1 MVYHGTSVNKGKRTR
16 ERSQALRGQDSPNR
30 LSSGE
35 DADRKGEYIL
45 KKLILLITAVA
56 VTLSLTAFAGAEYDP
71 SVNYMKVM
79 LAAAASGDTKT
90 GMEAAEARNE
100 KIEDMDLSCEYD
112 FVDFNDLYLLAKIIY
127 AEAGSSWLSDEW
139 KMCVGEVV
147 LNRVASPEFPNTI
160 EEVIYQRGQ
169 YYSRG
174 SRYFASLKPSSR
186 CVAIALRLLTG
197 ERYINDPRVVFQAN
211 FRQGS
216 GVALHF
222 RDRYLGSTYFCYSSH
237 PGLYAKEIEVSA

>member
-1 MVYHGTSVNKGKRTR
+1 M
-16 ERSQALRGQDSPNR
+16 
-30 LSSGE
+30 
-35 DADRKGEYIL
+35 
-45 KKLILLITAVA
+45 KKLILLITALA
-56 VTLSLTAFAGAEYDP
+56 ITMSLTAYAGADYDP

-79 LAAAASGDTKT
+79 LAAAASGDTET
-90 GMEAAEARNE
+90 GLRAEAARNE
-100 KIEDMDLSCEYD
+100 KIDDMDLSCDYAY
-112 FVDFNDLYLLAKIIY
+112 VDFEELYLLAKIIY

-174 SRYFASLKPSSR
+174 SRYFASLKPSER
-186 CVAIALRLLTG
+186 CVRIALRLLVG

-222 RDRYLGSTYFCYSSH
+222 WDRYLGSTYFCYSSR
-237 PGLYAKEIEVSA
+237 PGLYKDMIAVSA

>member
-1 MVYHGTSVNKGKRTR
+1 M
-16 ERSQALRGQDSPNR
+16 
-30 LSSGE
+30 
-35 DADRKGEYIL
+35 

-56 VTLSLTAFAGAEYDP
+56 VTLSLTAYAGAEYDP

-79 LAAAASGDTKT
+79 LAAAASGDTET
-90 GMEAAEARNE
+90 GIEAAASRNE
-100 KIEDMDLSCEYD
+100 KIEDMDLSYD
-112 FVDFNDLYLLAKIIY
+112 SVDFEELYLLAKIIY

-174 SRYFASLKPSSR
+174 SRYFASLKPSER
-186 CVAIALRLLTG
+186 CVRIALRLLTG

-237 PGLYAKEIEVSA
+237 PGLYSSEIEVSA